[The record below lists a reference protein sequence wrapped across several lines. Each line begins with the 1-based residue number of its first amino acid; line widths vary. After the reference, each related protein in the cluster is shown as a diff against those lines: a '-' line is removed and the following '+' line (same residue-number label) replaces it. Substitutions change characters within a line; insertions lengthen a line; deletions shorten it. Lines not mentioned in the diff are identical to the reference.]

1 MLWLVQQVHTEAHR
15 VKIEASAWTEPAAGS
30 SNVGACQLFLGHTQA
45 TLSTVDAHTSATC

>member
-15 VKIEASAWTEPAAGS
+15 VKMEASAWTEPAAGS
-30 SNVGACQLFLGHTQA
+30 SNVGACQLFLGHAQA